1 MGKYTG
7 IEILLNSHLA
17 PTAIRSKLT
26 PQLATLIPMIEEEM
40 RRAFE
45 VEYPSSK
52 EAWTEIDLQKRALG
66 VVSRVTAR
74 LFVGFP
80 LCRDEKWLELNS
92 QIVEQLFIT
101 VMVMRNFPPWV
112 HPVLNKILP
121 SQYKLKRILRQIH
134 SMLLPVIEERRRNPP
149 PSDQKPI
156 DVLEYMMDLA
166 KGTEAEAQN
175 LAMRYCYTII
185 GSVHTVTGAII
196 DSVYEV
202 CARPEY
208 AEPLRHEIQQALD
221 EEGGWNKTTLSKL
234 RKVDSFMK
242 EVQRMYPPS
251 AIGFRRM
258 VKEPLTF
265 SDGLH
270 IPAGTFVCVVVAP
283 QNQGD
288 DDDQDK
294 ASFDGYRYYRKR
306 LQNPDSTRNDYTAT
320 DADHLTFSH
329 GRYACPGRHIASAE
343 IKMALAHLLLK
354 YDFKFPEGKGRPAN
368 LNLHELSFPD
378 PAGRIML
385 KQRPGQADVL

>member
-1 MGKYTG
+1 M
-7 IEILLNSHLA
+7 
-17 PTAIRSKLT
+17 
-26 PQLATLIPMIEEEM
+26 
-40 RRAFE
+40 
-45 VEYPSSK
+45 
-52 EAWTEIDLQKRALG
+52 
-66 VVSRVTAR
+66 
-74 LFVGFP
+74 GFP
-80 LCRDEKWLELNS
+80 LCRNEKWLELNS

-121 SQYKLKRILRQIH
+121 SQYKLKKILRQIH
-134 SMLLPVIEERRRNPP
+134 SMLLPIIEERRRNPP
-149 PSDQKPI
+149 PSEEKPI

-251 AIGFRRM
+251 AS
-258 VKEPLTF
+258 KQSLCH
-265 SDGLH
+265 LH
-270 IPAGTFVCVVVAP
+270 KI
-283 QNQGD
+283 D
-288 DDDQDK
+288 
-294 ASFDGYRYYRKR
+294 
-306 LQNPDSTRNDYTAT
+306 
-320 DADHLTFSH
+320 
-329 GRYACPGRHIASAE
+329 
-343 IKMALAHLLLK
+343 
-354 YDFKFPEGKGRPAN
+354 
-368 LNLHELSFPD
+368 
-378 PAGRIML
+378 
-385 KQRPGQADVL
+385 